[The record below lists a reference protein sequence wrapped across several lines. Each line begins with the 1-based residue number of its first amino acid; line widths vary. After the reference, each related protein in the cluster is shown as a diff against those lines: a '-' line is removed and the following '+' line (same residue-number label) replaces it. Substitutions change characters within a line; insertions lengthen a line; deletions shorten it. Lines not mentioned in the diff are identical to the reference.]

1 MAAPRISR
9 AFLERMSGFCD
20 FLDAGSFSQL
30 RLKGWESC
38 WQEMAQFSGPGAAR
52 GADRSWTTAAI
63 SCPSPRAVETGCN
76 GLAWILLLL
85 LFRSCSSPSAAGRVV
100 STSGTCRPCRPPFH
114 GLRHSDNSHHD
125 RHKTKEQAQFCFP
138 FTRLAGLGAAQARQ
152 RRLAHPVMLHRP
164 HLMLPDTKGDERV
177 AIGQATEERNCT
189 LRREAPIVGHYWRIF
204 FFQGRDGNNIDP
216 LKSIFAEQI
225 RRVRCQSAR

>member
-1 MAAPRISR
+1 
-9 AFLERMSGFCD
+9 MSGFRA
-20 FLDAGSFSQL
+20 FSDAGSFSQL

-38 WQEMAQFSGPGAAR
+38 WQEMAQFSGLGAAKQ
-52 GADRSWTTAAI
+52 ADRSWTTAAI

-76 GLAWILLLL
+76 DLAWTLPRL
-85 LFRSCSSPSAAGRVV
+85 LFQSCPSASASGRVV

-125 RHKTKEQAQFCFP
+125 RHKTKEQAQFCCP
-138 FTRLAGLGAAQARQ
+138 FARLAGLVAAKARQ

-177 AIGQATEERNCT
+177 AIGQATEERNCI
-189 LRREAPIVGHYWRIF
+189 LRGEATIVGHYWRIF
-204 FFQGRDGNNIDP
+204 FFQGRDGNNIDL
-216 LKSIFAEQI
+216 LKSIFAGQI